1 MQRFFYKV
9 WISPR
14 IKILSKK
21 VDVIFMWHHI
31 FQSYALR
38 NKSWNFQMKV
48 SKTHETQSTN
58 KDVLMMILKVLF
70 CHIKYWYD
78 CFMSLNWWHFCEMLS
93 HVNVKT
99 QFLSHMIKKKVL
111 VPYHLY
117 SCINPAWSC
126 PGAAIP
132 AKLSSNVDTDRG
144 SQMETTC
151 KCKMD
156 VWLSWLQW

>member
-1 MQRFFYKV
+1 MQSFYDKV
-9 WISPR
+9 WILPR
-14 IKILSKK
+14 IKLLSNWLY
-21 VDVIFMWHHI
+21 VIFKWPYI
-31 FQSYALR
+31 FQLCTLQYIMKFW
-38 NKSWNFQMKV
+38 NKSKQEKWSSV
-48 SKTHETQSTN
+48 N
-58 KDVLMMILKVLF
+58 KQRRLKDHSFRSCYVIYENIVMIA
-70 CHIKYWYD
+70 
-78 CFMSLNWWHFCEMLS
+78 FMSLIWWYFCEMLS

-132 AKLSSNVDTDRG
+132 AKLSNNVDTDRG

-151 KCKMD
+151 
-156 VWLSWLQW
+156 